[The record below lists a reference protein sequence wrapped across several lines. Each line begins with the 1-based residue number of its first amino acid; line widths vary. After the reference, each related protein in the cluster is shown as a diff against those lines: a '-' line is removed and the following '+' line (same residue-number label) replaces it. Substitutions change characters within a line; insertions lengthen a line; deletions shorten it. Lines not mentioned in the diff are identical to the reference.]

1 MSSRTSFLHQ
11 SPIRIP
17 SHVPKPLWKSNS
29 MQAFALV
36 QLWYVMSVLSPS
48 TLGIKPKYP
57 RASDI
62 YVIQCGRNNMVA
74 ISWINTI
81 FAPRSGDF
89 ALNTLVQLWTW
100 DWQPLHCIY
109 WCGQVFKHTH
119 VCIPMG
125 LFTQPLCMGCTHSD
139 VSLKYLKVHLYLT
152 WAKHCRK
159 TSAWWWQVWR
169 AAYILDLQHGR
180 TV

>member
-1 MSSRTSFLHQ
+1 MQCRHAHSCRSQYPTCVGTPTYEMQSITWLDLWSFMSSRTSFLHQ

-57 RASDI
+57 RPSDI

-89 ALNTLVQLWTW
+89 DLNTLVQLWTW

-125 LFTQPLCMGCTHSD
+125 LFTQPPCMGCTQLRC
-139 VSLKYLKVHLYLT
+139 VS
-152 WAKHCRK
+152 
-159 TSAWWWQVWR
+159 
-169 AAYILDLQHGR
+169 
-180 TV
+180 